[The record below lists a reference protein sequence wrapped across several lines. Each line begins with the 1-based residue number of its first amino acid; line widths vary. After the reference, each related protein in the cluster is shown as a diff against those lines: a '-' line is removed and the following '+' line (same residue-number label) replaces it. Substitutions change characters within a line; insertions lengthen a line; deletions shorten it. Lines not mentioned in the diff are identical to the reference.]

1 MSVFDTMQINASGLT
16 LERLKIDIISTNIAN
31 VNTTR
36 TEEGGPYKKKEV
48 LFQES
53 LKSEI
58 DKITG
63 KYEKVSSG
71 VKVTGIYE
79 DTENLKSIYNPS
91 HPDADEDGYVLMPN
105 VNIVDEMIDLIST
118 QRAYEANVT
127 ALNASKGILMKALQ
141 ISKD

>member
-36 TEEGGPYKKKEV
+36 TEEGGPYKKKGV

-63 KYEKVSSG
+63 EYEKVSSG

-79 DTENLKSIYNPS
+79 DTENFKRVYNPS

-105 VNIVDEMIDLIST
+105 VNIVDEMVDLIST